1 MMQFPAATIA
11 FLGAFLAATVLP
23 AATAMELRG
32 RGQTSPEL
40 DPESH
45 EEFFGKDN
53 PKDDRAV
60 ADKHYRFNYPFPSV
74 QHSGKFDT
82 DYVKDE
88 NSDGGEWEAQMNY
101 DTLRSQIVKKQK
113 EVDEAAKKEEEEQK
127 EFDVATVNE
136 QEAEKVANEKEE
148 LAAEAKK
155 EHQQAQEK
163 LEDFIGK
170 PGERNGT
177 IAEATTV
184 VENEMEDLENCT
196 KELAKAREQLKKL
209 TAEKEAREK
218 AEGEAEA
225 KAAEATLTSPAPQ
238 ASSSSASNATTNSS
252 GESEN
257 AVEAAEKKLA
267 EENAEYATAKKAYD
281 EATAD
286 VEAEEAELKK
296 AEQSLEDLR
305 HPPAAMPGANDKK
318 TGLKSGAAGPSSA
331 SGALLGL
338 LSALAVFIAF

>member
-1 MMQFPAATIA
+1 MQFPAATIA
-11 FLGAFLAATVLP
+11 LLGAFLVATVLP

-45 EEFFGKDN
+45 QEFFGKDN
-53 PKDDRAV
+53 PTDDRAV

-74 QHSGKFDT
+74 QHRDKFDT

-113 EVDEAAKKEEEEQK
+113 EVDEAAKKQEEEQK

-148 LAAEAKK
+148 LADEAKK

-170 PGERNGT
+170 PGQRNGT

-184 VENEMEDLENCT
+184 VEKEMEDLENCT
-196 KELAKAREQLKKL
+196 KELAKAREQLTKL

-218 AEGEAEA
+218 AEGAAEA
-225 KAAEATLTSPAPQ
+225 KAAEAALTSPAPQ
-238 ASSSSASNATTNSS
+238 ASSAASKATTNSS
-252 GESEN
+252 SESEN
-257 AVEAAEKKLA
+257 AVEAAEEKLA
-267 EENAEYATAKKAYD
+267 EEKAAYATAKKAYD
-281 EATAD
+281 DATAEM
-286 VEAEEAELKK
+286 EAGEAQLKK
-296 AEQSLEDLR
+296 AEQNLEDLR
-305 HPPAAMPGANDKK
+305 HPPAATPGANDKK
-318 TGLKSGAAGPSSA
+318 TGLKSGATGPSSA

-338 LSALAVFIAF
+338 LSALGVFIAF